1 MNTVL
6 CKTYILTIISSLS
19 TFPNLHINYN
29 RYDDNYNTAL
39 SAGVFV
45 SSEPITQIN
54 HSFSV
59 TIESMDSEATDKP
72 ICIGVVPE
80 TFSMSK
86 KVSSYMYWVLG
97 KS

>member
-1 MNTVL
+1 M
-6 CKTYILTIISSLS
+6 KTSS
-19 TFPNLHINYN
+19 H

-39 SAGVFV
+39 ATGVFV
-45 SSEPITQIN
+45 SSEPISQLN

-59 TIESMDSEATDKP
+59 TIETIDSDVKDKP

-80 TFSMSK
+80 TFSMAK

-97 KS
+97 TE